1 MMQKRIDDT
10 IRALERGA
18 EIVIVSGNIGY
29 DSTIF
34 WMTDCVLYSFS
45 RALGVMERTDMSIDR
60 LKDHLQNMHDEGA
73 SVFVRGHLN

>member
-10 IRALERGA
+10 IKALKRGA
-18 EIVIVSGNIGY
+18 EIVIVSGNIGD

-60 LKDHLQNMHDEGA
+60 LKEHLQNMHNEGT
-73 SVFVRGHLN
+73 SIFIRGYN